1 MARVS
6 LKTCDVCG
14 KPTDIIV
21 GKLHFIPSIPGVTK
35 LNHSQY
41 THHADLGACCKDK
54 LFKVLKFQ
62 PRMTATQY
70 REQRKNGTRRSY
82 SR

>member
-1 MARVS
+1 MARLAV
-6 LKTCDVCG
+6 KTCDVCG
-14 KPTDIIV
+14 KPTDNIV

-41 THHADLGACCKDK
+41 THHADVGECCKAK

-62 PRMTATQY
+62 SRMSKDEYNKA
-70 REQRKNGTRRSY
+70 RRNGHRKSF